1 MLALAHRNFETADYL
16 LSCNADPCIAASYG
30 SCLHLAAQY
39 GKVAL
44 ADQLIRAGVDVN
56 GYNQNDETPLFFAV
70 GHYCGT
76 ATRETI
82 DLLLACGARCDVTN
96 SSDQPLLFNLADELY
111 DYIPVFVQRG
121 VDINHIDRTQNDALH
136 YAIRNDRINS
146 ADEMIN
152 QEAPRERLYSK

>member
-1 MLALAHRNFETADYL
+1 MQ
-16 LSCNADPCIAASYG
+16 SCHAVPCMAASYG
-30 SCLHLAAQY
+30 SCLHLDAQY

-44 ADQLIRAGVDVN
+44 ADQLIRAGVYVN
-56 GYNQNDETPLFFAV
+56 ECNQNDETPFFFAV

-121 VDINHIDRTQNDALH
+121 VNINHMDRKQNDALH
-136 YAIRNDRINS
+136 YAIRYNRMNS
-146 ADEMIN
+146 AEERIK

>member
-1 MLALAHRNFETADYL
+1 MLALTHRNFETVDYL
-16 LSCNADPCIAASYG
+16 LSSNADPCIAAPYG

-82 DLLLACGARCDVTN
+82 DLLLACGARCDVTMVRIN
-96 SSDQPLLFNLADELY
+96 PFSSIWRLNCTDISRYLFNAAE
-111 DYIPVFVQRG
+111 IS
-121 VDINHIDRTQNDALH
+121 II
-136 YAIRNDRINS
+136 
-146 ADEMIN
+146 
-152 QEAPRERLYSK
+152 